1 MAYGKGQG
9 RMSYGRGQGTM
20 EEYLDLL
27 QYLLY
32 IFNTIFFLAS
42 AAVFALALY
51 VRFQNN
57 MNNYM
62 EGLFMYYYWNTVVAI
77 MVGASLVMLTSFLAC
92 CGAYTRSIPLLIAYK
107 VMTVINFIFMLSAS
121 AYLLAN
127 GLEDSNLYPYVQET
141 MKGLIN
147 QYQWDLTAKR
157 SVDIVQEYIGC
168 CGGYSA
174 DDYINIHMPIPDT
187 CRDQVTGNQYKYS
200 CAEVFSQFLEV
211 LTGWIT
217 GISISICF
225 FQCFSMVVS
234 ICLWRAIKEYDS
246 K

>member
-42 AAVFALALY
+42 SAVFALALY
-51 VRFQNN
+51 VRFQSS
-57 MNNYM
+57 MTDYI
-62 EGLFMYYYWNTVVAI
+62 EGLFMYYYWNTVVAM

-92 CGAYTRSIPLLIAYK
+92 CGAYTRSISLLIAYK
-107 VMTVINFIFMLSAS
+107 VMTVVNFIFMLSAS

-127 GLEDSNLYPYVQET
+127 GLEDSNLFPYVQET

-147 QYQWDLTAKR
+147 QYQWDMTVKR
-157 SVDIVQEYIGC
+157 SVDIIQE
-168 CGGYSA
+168 
-174 DDYINIHMPIPDT
+174 N
-187 CRDQVTGNQYKYS
+187 VTGNQYKYS

-225 FQCFSMVVS
+225 FQCFSLVVS